1 MTYVA
6 VAAFPS
12 SSAAPH
18 YTISR
23 RKPGLIKSNL
33 IYFMDFCII
42 DSINV
47 SFKRHQHSHVYLTG
61 VTTNPGTSAMPT

>member
-6 VAAFPS
+6 VAAFP
-12 SSAAPH
+12 AALQHRTTP
-18 YTISR
+18 S
-23 RKPGLIKSNL
+23 PPAGLIKSNL

-47 SFKRHQHSHVYLTG
+47 SFKRHQHSHVHLTG
-61 VTTNPGTSAMPT
+61 VTTNPRTSAMPT